1 MISLSKRLS
10 AIAEMVPHCSILADV
25 GTDHGYLPVRLLQQ
39 GSTERVLA
47 SDIHRGPLQK
57 ARETAETYGFS
68 DRMETFLADGLLF
81 PGAESA
87 EVITIC
93 GMGGETM
100 ISILSAAPWTA
111 DGRRLILQPQSKLA
125 ELEAWLQQHRYAID
139 DARLC
144 IDADRIYLIISVTG
158 GIWSISSE
166 EILFRKKDPLFSD
179 YIQKELQK
187 ARYAKEGLM
196 RASTDRAES
205 LRQIEQRIQALEHYE
220 KEILKW

>member
-1 MISLSKRLS
+1 
-10 AIAEMVPHCSILADV
+10 
-25 GTDHGYLPVRLLQQ
+25 
-39 GSTERVLA
+39 
-47 SDIHRGPLQK
+47 
-57 ARETAETYGFS
+57 
-68 DRMETFLADGLLF
+68 
-81 PGAESA
+81 
-87 EVITIC
+87 
-93 GMGGETM
+93 M

-144 IDADRIYLIISVTG
+144 IDADRIYLIISVIG
-158 GIWSISSE
+158 GIWSIGSE